1 MANDLSQIR
10 SRIRKLMALGSR
22 NNNAHES
29 GRALRLAQ
37 KLMQRYSI
45 TDDDLSIDGI
55 SEREY
60 RQLPSNAH
68 TLPAWLHGLASVVCM
83 ATECRCLFGSYTV
96 TGSNGHRR
104 QRRSL
109 HFYGFDQRP
118 EIAVYIFAVLC
129 RQLRNATAAHMKS
142 QHRLK
147 LQTRRNRA
155 DQFREGYISG
165 VWVVLESFV
174 HPQQQQ
180 HDLLLQRWLNRW
192 LNRQCDGDG
201 EFRQVTSRQAR
212 ACRGDRRAKLA
223 GYLAGR
229 NAELNQALNKADSSS
244 SSNGICLPGGPHGE

>member
-22 NNNAHES
+22 NNNANES

-37 KLMQRYSI
+37 KLMQRHGI
-45 TDDDLSIDGI
+45 TDDDLSIDAI

-83 ATECRCLFGSYTV
+83 ATECRCWFDSYTV

-109 HFYGFDQRP
+109 HFYGFEQRP

-129 RQLRNATAAHMKS
+129 RQLRHATATHMKS
-142 QHRLK
+142 QSRLK

-174 HPQQQQ
+174 HPQQ
-180 HDLLLQRWLNRW
+180 HDLLLQRWLNR
-192 LNRQCDGDG
+192 RCDG
-201 EFRQVTSRQAR
+201 EFREATSRQAR

-244 SSNGICLPGGPHGE
+244 SPNGICLPGGPHGE